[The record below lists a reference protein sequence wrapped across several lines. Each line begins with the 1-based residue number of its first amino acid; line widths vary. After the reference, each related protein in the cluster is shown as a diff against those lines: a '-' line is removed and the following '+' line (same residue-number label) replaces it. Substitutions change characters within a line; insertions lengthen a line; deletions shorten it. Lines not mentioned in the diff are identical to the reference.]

1 MHIWAVTWIELW
13 TAYYR
18 KAAFYASSM
27 LAFFFCFFSFCRVEY
42 FSPQRQCCCVHNSVH
57 ILWTLSL
64 HRHQQQKMLYFNSEN
79 NFYLPVEIILYL
91 NATDIQSISQNS
103 IVYSTKKCTFSVSQA
118 LREAGRQG
126 QLQGIYLEN
135 LQAGFGRFV
144 KGLFEL
150 MDFGQL
156 AGWKLFK
163 ALTVFSFLSLLNYK
177 YIQYAWYTTCV
188 LCSVPGYAKGFAYHY
203 NMQQ

>member
-1 MHIWAVTWIELW
+1 
-13 TAYYR
+13 
-18 KAAFYASSM
+18 
-27 LAFFFCFFSFCRVEY
+27 
-42 FSPQRQCCCVHNSVH
+42 
-57 ILWTLSL
+57 
-64 HRHQQQKMLYFNSEN
+64 MLYFNSEN

-91 NATDIQSISQNS
+91 DATDIQSISQNS

-118 LREAGRQG
+118 LRQG

-156 AGWKLFK
+156 G
-163 ALTVFSFLSLLNYK
+163 
-177 YIQYAWYTTCV
+177 
-188 LCSVPGYAKGFAYHY
+188 G
-203 NMQQ
+203 

>member
-1 MHIWAVTWIELW
+1 M
-13 TAYYR
+13 
-18 KAAFYASSM
+18 
-27 LAFFFCFFSFCRVEY
+27 
-42 FSPQRQCCCVHNSVH
+42 
-57 ILWTLSL
+57 
-64 HRHQQQKMLYFNSEN
+64 
-79 NFYLPVEIILYL
+79 EIILYL

-118 LREAGRQG
+118 LGEAGRQE

-156 AGWKLFK
+156 AGWKLYK
-163 ALTVFSFLSLLNYK
+163 ALTVFSFLSLLN
-177 YIQYAWYTTCV
+177 
-188 LCSVPGYAKGFAYHY
+188 
-203 NMQQ
+203 

>member
-1 MHIWAVTWIELW
+1 
-13 TAYYR
+13 
-18 KAAFYASSM
+18 
-27 LAFFFCFFSFCRVEY
+27 
-42 FSPQRQCCCVHNSVH
+42 
-57 ILWTLSL
+57 
-64 HRHQQQKMLYFNSEN
+64 MLYFNSEN

-150 MDFGQL
+150 TSL
-156 AGWKLFK
+156 VVENYIKHLLF
-163 ALTVFSFLSLLNYK
+163 
-177 YIQYAWYTTCV
+177 
-188 LCSVPGYAKGFAYHY
+188 SVSSHC
-203 NMQQ
+203 